1 MFHSNNIL
9 KDKEKL
15 VLRKKIKTK
24 REAYAMTTYN
34 KRFDSTVISSE
45 LSYNYDL
52 VLLKM
57 TKTKFIKR

>member
-1 MFHSNNIL
+1 
-9 KDKEKL
+9 
-15 VLRKKIKTK
+15 
-24 REAYAMTTYN
+24 MTTYN

-45 LSYNYDL
+45 LSYNHDL